1 MVFKEI
7 KESLEIINQAKSLS
21 YDIRKKILMNYN
33 EKIFYQPLKNLLEKM
48 DPKAIVEITHGIDEY
63 GKDFVMVLKDQFG
76 IRVIGIVVK
85 VGNITGK
92 TQGKIDEIK
101 SQIAQAY
108 AHEAEIPEFIKPLKI
123 TNVWVVLSGTMSK
136 NAKKR
141 IANEIDKNIEI
152 YDINWLIENFTNYY
166 PQIFFDKDLIDY
178 ILKEINL
185 LEVESMFSKRGKLL
199 SECFIE
205 PWVSTIAIPKEINE
219 NTLKKI
225 SKIKSVP
232 FFSLKSTL
240 KSNRSI
246 LLIGEPGSGKSSA
259 LAKLK
264 IDYLKGIHYKNNEAS
279 NIKIEMPLLLTVAEF
294 EKVNDVESLIKMKF
308 PLELRNRAK
317 INLLMIDG
325 LDESE
330 LVNRKNILEKAKSFA
345 KGLNCTLII
354 SSRKIDIVEESLFD
368 FQKYEL
374 LSFKF
379 NQALMFFKKIVKD
392 TKILQEL
399 EEGLQKIRFKIPLNP
414 LTLLF
419 LVELVE
425 INKEVPASIT
435 ELYDRFLDIILGK
448 FDVEKGITVLFDYY
462 IKKAFLSEFAFI
474 EFFQKNRLEISTSDF
489 NIFLEGYIEKYGID
503 ENKLNNFIDEIKRSG
518 VLKIGKNVIFCHRS
532 CLDFFVAFYLKEQ
545 SNEIDNIDNL
555 LIKIYFDD
563 IWTSVTFFYIG
574 LNKKIS
580 KNVLEKLINFQDEK
594 YDELKLLIKK
604 YMIAGLLQAGWHSPY
619 KTMIYGVKDSLRN
632 GPLIRDKLFLLTEVH
647 RDNIP
652 IFIIDAL
659 LMILSELSFGST
671 FLLKA
676 INKVQN
682 ELLNNPSKESLYM
695 VISLFWSVK
704 RFLDDES
711 SKNTTDEILQKYNE
725 LKDISVLDNASALWL
740 LKVINHEN
748 KDTMK
753 YIDKKLD
760 KLIKKFPEAIRGFF
774 PKKRRGFR
782 NN

>member
-1 MVFKEI
+1 MIFKEI
-7 KESLEIINQAKSLS
+7 KESLEIVNYAKSLS
-21 YDIRKKILMNYN
+21 YNIRKKILTDYN
-33 EKIFYQPLKNLLEKM
+33 EKKFYLPLKNLLEKM
-48 DPKAIVEITHGIDEY
+48 EPKAIIEITHGVDEY
-63 GKDFVMVLKDQFG
+63 GKDLVVVFKNQFET
-76 IRVIGIVVK
+76 RVIGIVVK

-101 SQIAQAY
+101 SQITQAY
-108 AHEAEIPEFIKPLKI
+108 AHEAEIPDIIKPLKI
-123 TNVWVVLSGTMSK
+123 KSVWVVLLGTISK

-141 IANEIDKNIEI
+141 ISNEIDKNIEI
-152 YDINWLIENFTNYY
+152 YEINWLIENFTNYY
-166 PQIFFDKDLIDY
+166 PQIFFNKDIIDY
-178 ILKEINL
+178 IQKEIRL
-185 LEVESMFSKRGKLL
+185 SETESMLLKRGKLL

-205 PWVSTIAIPKEINE
+205 PWISTIAIPKEITE
-219 NTLKKI
+219 DALKKI
-225 SKIKSVP
+225 SNIKNVP

-240 KSNRSI
+240 KSNRNI

-264 IDYLKGIHYKNNEAS
+264 IDYLKGINYKNNEAS
-279 NIKIEMPLLLTVAEF
+279 DVKIEMPLLLTITEF
-294 EKVNDVESLIKMKF
+294 EKVNDIESLIEMKF

-330 LVNRKNILEKAKSFA
+330 LVNRKNILEKAKSFV
-345 KGLNCTLII
+345 KELNCTLII

-379 NQALMFFKKIVKD
+379 NQAFMFFKKIVKD
-392 TKILQEL
+392 EKVLQEL
-399 EEGLQKIRFKIPLNP
+399 KKGLQKIHFKMPLNP

-425 INKEVPASIT
+425 KNKEVPASIT

-448 FDVEKGITVLFDYY
+448 FDIDKGITVLFDYY
-462 IKKAFLSEFAFI
+462 AKKNFLSEFAFI

-503 ENKLNNFIDEIKRSG
+503 KNKINNFIDELKRSG

-545 SNEIDNIDNL
+545 SNEIENIDSVL
-555 LIKIYFDD
+555 TKIYFDD

-580 KNVLEKLINFQDEK
+580 NNVLEKLINFKDEK
-594 YDELKLLIKK
+594 CDKLKLLIKK

-632 GPLIRDKLFLLTEVH
+632 GPLIREKLVLLTEAN
-647 RDNIP
+647 RDSIP
-652 IFIIDAL
+652 IFMIDTII
-659 LMILSELSFGST
+659 MILSEVSFGST
-671 FLLKA
+671 FLQQA
-676 INKVQN
+676 INEVQN

-704 RFLDDES
+704 RFLDTES
-711 SKNTTDEILQKYNE
+711 SKNITDEILQKYNE
-725 LKDISVLDNASALWL
+725 LKDISKLDNASALWL
-740 LKVINHEN
+740 LKIINHED

-753 YIDKKLD
+753 YIDKKFH
-760 KLIKKFPEAIRGFF
+760 KLIKKFPKATKGFF

>member
-7 KESLEIINQAKSLS
+7 KESLEVVNYAKSLS
-21 YDIRKKILMNYN
+21 YNIRKKILTNYN

-48 DPKAIVEITHGIDEY
+48 DSEAIVEITHGVDEY
-63 GKDFVMVLKDQFG
+63 GKDLVMVLKDQFET
-76 IRVIGIVVK
+76 RVIGIVVK
-85 VGNITGK
+85 VGNITGT

-108 AHEAEIPEFIKPLKI
+108 AHEAEISDFIKPLKI
-123 TNVWVVLSGTMSK
+123 KSVWVVLLGTMSK

-152 YDINWLIENFTNYY
+152 YEINWLIDNFTNYY
-166 PQIFFDKDLIDY
+166 PQIFFDKDIIDY
-178 ILKEINL
+178 IQKEINL
-185 LEVESMFSKRGKLL
+185 LEDESMFSKRGKLL

-205 PWVSTIAIPKEINE
+205 PWVSTIVIPKKIDED
-219 NTLKKI
+219 TLKNI

-232 FFSLKSTL
+232 FFSLKSAL
-240 KSNRSI
+240 KSNRNI

-294 EKVNDVESLIKMKF
+294 EKVNDVESLINMKF

-399 EEGLQKIRFKIPLNP
+399 EKGLQKIRFKIPLNP

-425 INKEVPASIT
+425 INKEVPASMT

-448 FDVEKGITVLFDYY
+448 FDIEKGITVLFDYY
-462 IKKAFLSEFAFI
+462 NKKSFLSEFAFI

-545 SNEIDNIDNL
+545 SNEIGNIDNL

-604 YMIAGLLQAGWHSPY
+604 YMIASLLQAGWHSPY
-619 KTMIYGVKDSLRN
+619 ETMIYGVKDSLRN
-632 GPLIRDKLFLLTEVH
+632 GPLIRDKLFLLTEAH

-652 IFIIDAL
+652 IFIIDIL
-659 LMILSELSFGST
+659 LMILSEVSFGST
-671 FLLKA
+671 FLLKV
-676 INKVQN
+676 INKIQN
-682 ELLNNPSKESLYM
+682 ELLDNPSKDNLYM
-695 VISLFWSVK
+695 VISLFWSIK
-704 RFLDDES
+704 RFLDEDI
-711 SKNTTDEILQKYNE
+711 SKNTTDDILQKYNE
-725 LKDISVLDNASALWL
+725 LKNISVLDYTSALWL
-740 LKVINHEN
+740 LKIINYEN
-748 KDTMK
+748 KDIMK
-753 YIDKKLD
+753 YIDKKLG
-760 KLIKKFPEAIRGFF
+760 KLLKRFPRDIKNFF